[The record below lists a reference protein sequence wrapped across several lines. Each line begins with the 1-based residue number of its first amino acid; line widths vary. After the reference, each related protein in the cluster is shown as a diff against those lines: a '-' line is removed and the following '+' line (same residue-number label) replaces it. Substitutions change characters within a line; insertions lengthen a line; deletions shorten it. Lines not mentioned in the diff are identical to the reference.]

1 MLHSFSF
8 LTRLISS
15 FDSVSSI
22 SSMRWPSR
30 FRLMSGV
37 DLRGMLALLASRGAG
52 DEEGTNG
59 VAVME
64 AQVVGPGV
72 LDFEA
77 VVSAGVGR
85 NSSVVLLEGT

>member
-1 MLHSFSF
+1 
-8 LTRLISS
+8 
-15 FDSVSSI
+15 
-22 SSMRWPSR
+22 MRWPSR

-85 NSSVVLLEGT
+85 NSSVVLLEGTWVSGGPEKLGTLTERFWSGR